1 MLVMR
6 NVFERLEDVLGGF
19 FGARKKL
26 CEKIFLLFYILSLSI
41 SSEIVCLC
49 VCVFMFNC
57 QKRQDVCLSEMGG
70 VCV

>member
-6 NVFERLEDVLGGF
+6 NVFERLEDVF
-19 FGARKKL
+19 FLLVQEKKR
-26 CEKIFLLFYILSLSI
+26 CEKKIVLFYILSLSI
-41 SSEIVCLC
+41 SSEIVCLS

-57 QKRQDVCLSEMGG
+57 QKRQDVYLSEMGG